1 MMLQIVCKC
10 AAGAEAHAVT
20 MDFLRS
26 LSNYSWDAKV
36 VITFAAFA
44 INYGEFWLVV
54 QQQTK
59 DPLAKN
65 IASLKDLPE
74 TMQKS
79 ADLRKKFES
88 VFELLSTAL
97 KVTHCLIEFKELP
110 SQYISHESGEMAAAT
125 AHIPTATY
133 WIIRSLL
140 ACASLLMNLIGSG
153 HEYAYIYIYTHLV
166 LTDIL
171 TSTADSWE
179 ILNMAHK
186 LSVMMKHLQ
195 TQLKILH
202 SRNSWRQCILIT

>member
-97 KVTHCLIEFKELP
+97 KVTHCLIEFRELP

-153 HEYAYIYIYTHLV
+153 HEY
-166 LTDIL
+166 L